1 MTFIIITNMTGAEQ
15 EILDQLQPH
24 LEPLGKAI
32 LDLLRIAV
40 LALGVEIIN
49 FLLTYVAGIE
59 LDPTVKILLTLGL
72 KSADRYLHELGKD
85 LSTKK
90 TESPLLKG
98 IVRF

>member
-1 MTFIIITNMTGAEQ
+1 MNKLQ

-40 LALGVEIIN
+40 LALGVEITA
-49 FLLTYVAGIE
+49 FLLVYIAGVE
-59 LDPTVKILLTLGL
+59 LDPTVKLLLTLGL
-72 KSADRYLHELGKD
+72 KAADKYLHELGKD

-90 TESPLLKG
+90 TESPLVKG